1 MSFQAYIDNIKA
13 KTGKS
18 PDDFRGLAVKKGLT
32 KSGEIVTWLK
42 DEFGLGHGHARAIA
56 HLLVQPDTVAD
67 SSKDK
72 FGTLF
77 TAGKAKWRTP
87 FEKLK
92 AQIETFGADIEV
104 KPNRTYVNVLRGK
117 KFAILQPSSAERF
130 DIGLKLKGVTPSG
143 RLEAAGSWNNMV
155 THRVRVSDPKQIDA
169 EVIAWLRQ
177 AYDAALGV
185 RKI

>member
-1 MSFQAYIDNIKA
+1 MSFQAYLDNIKT

-18 PDDFRGLAVKKGLT
+18 PDDFRVLAVKKGLA

-72 FGTLF
+72 FGALF
-77 TAGKAKWRTP
+77 TGGKARWRSA
-87 FEKLK
+87 FEELT
-92 AQIETFGADIEV
+92 AQIEKFGTDIEV
-104 KPNRTYVNVLRGK
+104 APNRTYVNVLRGR
-117 KFAILQPSSAERF
+117 KFAILQPSTAERF
-130 DIGLKLKGVTPSG
+130 DIGLKLKGVAPSG

-155 THRVRVSDPKQIDA
+155 THRVRISDPKQIDG
-169 EVIAWLRQ
+169 EVLAWLRQ